1 MTLWRLLGGGRR
13 VQGAGGQGKSAL
25 RRAVEL
31 DAPATTIRPTS
42 RDRPEGEHAMGMLD
56 GKVAIIINVKR
67 LLHLVF
73 AGSMGI
79 AAGA

>member
-1 MTLWRLLGGGRR
+1 
-13 VQGAGGQGKSAL
+13 
-25 RRAVEL
+25 
-31 DAPATTIRPTS
+31 
-42 RDRPEGEHAMGMLD
+42 MGMLD